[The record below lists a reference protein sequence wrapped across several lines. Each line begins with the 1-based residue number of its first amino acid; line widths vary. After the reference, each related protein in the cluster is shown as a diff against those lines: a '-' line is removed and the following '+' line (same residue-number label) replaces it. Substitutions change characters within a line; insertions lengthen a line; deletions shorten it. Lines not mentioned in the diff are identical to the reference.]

1 MTSST
6 PGKVAIDPALFERA
20 RTAGVDVAATC
31 HAALL
36 RAIEEA
42 THARLRA
49 ETAAAIAEWND
60 WAGSSETLPS
70 PRP

>member
-6 PGKVAIDPALFERA
+6 PDSVALDPVLVARA
-20 RTAGVDVAATC
+20 RAAGVDIAATC

-36 RAIEEA
+36 HAIDEA
-42 THARLRA
+42 AQAALRA

-60 WAGSSETLPS
+60 WAGAPD
-70 PRP
+70 

>member
-6 PGKVAIDPALFERA
+6 PAEVALDPALVARA
-20 RTAGVDVAATC
+20 QAAGIDVTATC

-36 RAIEEA
+36 RAVEEA
-42 THARLRA
+42 ALAGLRA

-60 WAGSSETLPS
+60 WAGSPE
-70 PRP
+70 

>member
-6 PGKVAIDPALFERA
+6 PVEIALDPALIERA
-20 RTAGVDVAATC
+20 QAAGIDVVATC
-31 HAALL
+31 RAALV

-42 THARLRA
+42 GQATLRA

-60 WAGSSETLPS
+60 WAVTAGQ
-70 PRP
+70 

>member
-6 PGKVAIDPALFERA
+6 PVEIALDPALLEQARA
-20 RTAGVDVAATC
+20 AGIDVAATC

-42 THARLRA
+42 AHARLRA
-49 ETAAAIAEWND
+49 ETAAAIVEWND
-60 WAGSSETLPS
+60 WAGTPG
-70 PRP
+70 

>member
-20 RTAGVDVAATC
+20 QAAGVDVAATC

-42 THARLRA
+42 THTRLRA

>member
-6 PGKVAIDPALFERA
+6 PAEITLDPALVARA
-20 RTAGVDVAATC
+20 QAAGIDVAATC

-36 RAIEEA
+36 RAVEEA
-42 THARLRA
+42 ALAGRRA

-60 WAGSSETLPS
+60 WAGTPE
-70 PRP
+70 

>member
-6 PGKVAIDPALFERA
+6 PDSVALDPALVARA
-20 RTAGVDVAATC
+20 QGMGIDIAATC

-42 THARLRA
+42 ALAGLRA

-60 WAGSSETLPS
+60 WAGTPE
-70 PRP
+70 